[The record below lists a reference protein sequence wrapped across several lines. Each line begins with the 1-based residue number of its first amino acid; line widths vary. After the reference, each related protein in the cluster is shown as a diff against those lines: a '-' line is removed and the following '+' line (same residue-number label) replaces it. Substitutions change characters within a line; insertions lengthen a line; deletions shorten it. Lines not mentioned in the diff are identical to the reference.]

1 MSKLLLNILTL
12 IFIST
17 TGKSQTSFRVQ
28 LDPVSENHFVR
39 AVGTPDGGVVVTGLQ
54 GYWQV
59 NQAHFVIKLDS
70 VGDIEWSKKY
80 PLITSSIDLHYSF
93 IIPLADGSYYFVL
106 SEGDPVY
113 GSYDKTRV
121 LKLDSLGSI
130 EIVKETDWGTFAYY
144 GNNFYPVEIE
154 TGTKSVVIL
163 GNYAEYDGFSSTCC
177 RRHYLLKLDTLLNI
191 ELSIELPERYTSA
204 KICYLN
210 GVNNGYILSRTLNGK
225 SYITRLDETGM
236 VLWHKSFNYAG
247 ISFINQID
255 TTFYI
260 LANSGNQS
268 FLHQIDDNGNTIL
281 FRKIIHS
288 DRIQLNDITLT
299 DSTTFLISGLIQ
311 MPGLP
316 NWNFNSLLIETD
328 TLFQLL
334 DSKIGND
341 TLFYLSTNSRYRP
354 STVFNKYNTGTT
366 PNYIHVENQYF
377 DSTACSFSPISLVA
391 NPLVVVDS
399 TISLTTGPYGLV
411 LNPSSVIPANLNV
424 TRTLLCISTGIS
436 ETDSPGKFNIY
447 PNPAKEKIT
456 IEFDSGAN
464 EKTELLI
471 YDIAG
476 SQVFHKENISSKEQI
491 STTKFTSGVYIIKV
505 INPKFSETK
514 RLVIY

>member
-1 MSKLLLNILTL
+1 M
-12 IFIST
+12 
-17 TGKSQTSFRVQ
+17 
-28 LDPVSENHFVR
+28 
-39 AVGTPDGGVVVTGLQ
+39 
-54 GYWQV
+54 
-59 NQAHFVIKLDS
+59 
-70 VGDIEWSKKY
+70 
-80 PLITSSIDLHYSF
+80 
-93 IIPLADGSYYFVL
+93 L
-106 SEGDPVY
+106 SETLFT
-113 GSYDKTRV
+113 KIRH
-121 LKLDSLGSI
+121 
-130 EIVKETDWGTFAYY
+130 FAKY
-144 GNNFYPVEIE
+144 
-154 TGTKSVVIL
+154 
-163 GNYAEYDGFSSTCC
+163 
-177 RRHYLLKLDTLLNI
+177 
-191 ELSIELPERYTSA
+191 ELSIELPESYTSA

-288 DRIQLNDITLT
+288 DKIQLNDITLT

-366 PNYIHVENQYF
+366 PNYIHVENRYF

-391 NPLVVVDS
+391 NPFS
-399 TISLTTGPYGLV
+399 GGRFYYFF
-411 LNPSSVIPANLNV
+411 NN
-424 TRTLLCISTGIS
+424 RTLWIGV
-436 ETDSPGKFNIY
+436 K
-447 PNPAKEKIT
+447 
-456 IEFDSGAN
+456 
-464 EKTELLI
+464 
-471 YDIAG
+471 
-476 SQVFHKENISSKEQI
+476 SQLSYSSKFKCNSYIALYIYRNIGNGFSRQI
-491 STTKFTSGVYIIKV
+491 
-505 INPKFSETK
+505 
-514 RLVIY
+514 